1 MNNFLAHPENENLDL
16 FQVQMEDVREQ
27 GDDELYDR
35 LDTAYCTE
43 DEETEVDIIELFDV
57 YSRV

>member
-1 MNNFLAHPENENLDL
+1 
-16 FQVQMEDVREQ
+16 MEDVREQ

-43 DEETEVDIIELFDV
+43 EEETEVDIIELFDV
-57 YSRV
+57 NPRV